1 MMRSAWIKLVVVTMC
16 ATIVLVSTAAQAGTI
31 LKLGLGNDTPGD
43 IEFTG
48 GAAGVMS
55 TVDDGDA
62 ATTGEQNTNID
73 YTSFLDGSFTDVL
86 TSTASFTMDGLVAA
100 GAPTVHLGGPLVV
113 QNFTGGTFN
122 LYDAGNTLLL
132 SGTLSNSA
140 ITGPIGPPA
149 TGGLMTS
156 TFATITGG
164 TLQPLLQPGSLTL
177 AMGMVD
183 INDGAGLSMSSGAA
197 PTLNPFTADV
207 VMAVDAEP
215 IPEPAAMVLLAIAVG
230 MGVAG
235 LRGHRVA

>member
-1 MMRSAWIKLVVVTMC
+1 MIRSVRITLGIVVTC
-16 ATIVLVSTAAQAGTI
+16 AMVGLLAPATQAGTI

-48 GAAGVMS
+48 GAAGMMS

-73 YTSFLDGSFTDVL
+73 YTSFLDGSFADVL
-86 TSTASFTMDGLVAA
+86 TSTASFTMDGLTAS

-113 QNFTGGTFN
+113 QNFTGGTFS
-122 LYDAGNTLLL
+122 LYDESNTLLL

-156 TFATITGG
+156 TFASITGG

-183 INDGAGLSMSSGAA
+183 INDGAGLSMSGGAA
-197 PTLNPFTADV
+197 PTLNAFTADV

-215 IPEPAAMVLLAIAVG
+215 IPEPAALTLLAIA
-230 MGVAG
+230 AG
-235 LRGHRVA
+235 LGLVAKRRHGLV